1 MLFLDTEV
9 VTNVTSQII
18 KKETQLD
25 PVLAQV
31 YNYVISGW
39 PHVVDPSLVPF
50 KTRQDELST
59 RHGCLLWGARVIVPP
74 SLQEKVL
81 QELHDTHPG
90 ISRMKALARSYVWWP
105 NMDSDIE
112 LTVSS
117 CSTCQSMRSNPSP
130 VQIHPWTFPA
140 RPWSRIHVDF
150 AGPISGCTYLVVV
163 DAYSKFPEVVKMST
177 TSAKATVTTLRD
189 IFSRHGLPEIIVS
202 DNGPQ
207 FTATEFE
214 HFCTSNGILH
224 RTSAVYKP
232 STNGQAERVVQIL
245 KSAIKQA
252 HLTNADVDTVIANH
266 LLVYRTT
273 PHSTTGEPPSLL
285 LMGRR
290 LRNRLDLLTPSLETS
305 VEARQYSTMVSRTA
319 HRGLRKFN
327 AGDSVLAQN
336 FGRGA
341 KWVRGVVTEVLGSRH
356 YIVKVAGN
364 LWKRHIDQLL
374 RRPADAAS
382 TRGFS
387 ASNYQSMPLDVSP
400 DMDQPYESVPDS
412 TIPSTYVPPT
422 ATLDESI
429 LASTGDSPVPNKQP
443 AVSMPVIDFPVI
455 SQPATLPETSP
466 EISDAANVDD
476 TLVVQPNSFCEYPAD
491 AEKRYPTR
499 TTRRPPRHLKDYELK

>member
-1 MLFLDTEV
+1 M
-9 VTNVTSQII
+9 I

-25 PVLAQV
+25 PVLSQV

-112 LTVSS
+112 LTVSA

-130 VQIHPWTFPA
+130 VQIHPWTFPV

-189 IFSRHGLPEIIVS
+189 TFSRHGLPEIIGS
-202 DNGPQ
+202 NNGSQ

-224 RTSAVYKP
+224 CTSAVYKP
-232 STNGQAERVVQIL
+232 ATNGQAERVVQIL

-252 HLTNADVDTVIANH
+252 HLRHCYCKSFICLPDHASFH
-266 LLVYRTT
+266 
-273 PHSTTGEPPSLL
+273 
-285 LMGRR
+285 
-290 LRNRLDLLTPSLETS
+290 
-305 VEARQYSTMVSRTA
+305 
-319 HRGLRKFN
+319 HR
-327 AGDSVLAQN
+327 
-336 FGRGA
+336 
-341 KWVRGVVTEVLGSRH
+341 
-356 YIVKVAGN
+356 
-364 LWKRHIDQLL
+364 
-374 RRPADAAS
+374 
-382 TRGFS
+382 
-387 ASNYQSMPLDVSP
+387 
-400 DMDQPYESVPDS
+400 
-412 TIPSTYVPPT
+412 
-422 ATLDESI
+422 
-429 LASTGDSPVPNKQP
+429 
-443 AVSMPVIDFPVI
+443 
-455 SQPATLPETSP
+455 
-466 EISDAANVDD
+466 
-476 TLVVQPNSFCEYPAD
+476 
-491 AEKRYPTR
+491 
-499 TTRRPPRHLKDYELK
+499 

>member
-1 MLFLDTEV
+1 MLFLDTDV
-9 VTNVTSQII
+9 VTDVTSQMI

-25 PVLAQV
+25 PALAQV

-39 PHVVDPSLVPF
+39 PHVVDSSLVPF
-50 KTRQDELST
+50 KTRKEELST

-74 SLQEKVL
+74 SLQEKLL

-90 ISRMKALARSYVWWP
+90 ISQMKALARSYVWWP

-285 LMGRR
+285 LIGRR
-290 LRNRLDLLTPSLETS
+290 LRNRLDLLTTS
-305 VEARQYSTMVSRTA
+305 AEKYVEARQYITLLSRNA
-319 HRGLRKFN
+319 HRGFRTFS
-327 AGDSVLAQN
+327 AGDSVVATN
-336 FGRGA
+336 FGRGG
-341 KWVRGVVTEVLGSRH
+341 KWVSGVVTEVLGSRH
-356 YIVKVAGN
+356 YIVRWQVICGN
-364 LWKRHIDQLL
+364 
-374 RRPADAAS
+374 
-382 TRGFS
+382 
-387 ASNYQSMPLDVSP
+387 
-400 DMDQPYESVPDS
+400 
-412 TIPSTYVPPT
+412 
-422 ATLDESI
+422 
-429 LASTGDSPVPNKQP
+429 
-443 AVSMPVIDFPVI
+443 
-455 SQPATLPETSP
+455 
-466 EISDAANVDD
+466 D
-476 TLVVQPNSFCEYPAD
+476 T
-491 AEKRYPTR
+491 
-499 TTRRPPRHLKDYELK
+499 